1 MTILQRTLFGACGL
15 ASAGVYA
22 LLILSF
28 AVADAQT
35 PFNPPRTPDG
45 HPDLQGT
52 WSSHWLTPI
61 ERLPDAET
69 VTLTAAEAAR
79 VQAAT
84 LARADIGNL
93 NADGYRNEGNT
104 MLVVQGE
111 YRAAMIVEPPDGM
124 LPYLPGRRPA
134 TPPGLTAGPNS
145 SIRADGPE
153 QRPIQERCIAGAG
166 RGPLYYVPGHTMR
179 TIVQTPDSFVVHS
192 EGLNDLRVFRINA
205 QHRPGVMRSLW
216 GDSIASWEGD
226 TLVVET
232 THFLPSDPIRI
243 TVGYTPL
250 AIRENAKLIERFTLV
265 STDELLYEFTVED
278 PSTYF
283 RPWKAEYSMLR
294 TTMHQFEN
302 ACHEGNY
309 SLPNI
314 LRGARVQEQR
324 TATAAAIRE

>member
-1 MTILQRTLFGACGL
+1 MMILQRTLFGFCGL

-28 AVADAQT
+28 AAAGAQT
-35 PFNPPRTPDG
+35 PFNPPRTPGG

-61 ERLPDAET
+61 ERLADAET
-69 VTLTAAEAAR
+69 VVLTAAEAAR

-111 YRAAMIVEPPDGM
+111 YRAAMIVEPPDGK
-124 LPYLPGRRPA
+124 LPYRPGKRPA
-134 TPPGLTAGPNS
+134 PPPGLADGPTGP
-145 SIRADGPE
+145 IRADGPE
-153 QRPIQERCIAGAG
+153 QRPIPERCIAGAG
-166 RGPLYYVPGHTMR
+166 RGPLYYVPGHSMR

-192 EGLNDLRVFRINA
+192 EGINDLRVFRIDTK
-205 QHRPGVMRSLW
+205 HRPGVMRSLW
-216 GDSIASWEGD
+216 GDSIASWEGE
-226 TLVVET
+226 TLIVET
-232 THFLPSDPIRI
+232 TNFLPSDPIRV
-243 TVGYTPL
+243 TAGYTPL
-250 AIRENAKLIERFTLV
+250 VIRENAKLIERFTLV
-265 STDELLYEFTVED
+265 SADELLYEFTVED
-278 PSTYF
+278 PSTYS

-294 TTMHQFEN
+294 TNMRQFEN

-314 LRGARVQEQR
+314 LRGARVQELR
-324 TATAAAIRE
+324 AVVASERK